1 MLLDNLLAFG
11 RLLRR
16 LGLDVH
22 PGRMLDVTEALQH
35 VDIRVQAEVYHTC
48 RALLVHRHDDLSIFD
63 RAFDAFWR
71 QAHCPLSRD
80 PVTGGRTGTRG
91 GDSAAEGEGRLPGG

>member
-48 RALLVHRHDDLSIFD
+48 RALLVHRHDDLVD
-63 RAFDAFWR
+63 LRPRLRCVLA
-71 QAHCPLSRD
+71 PG
-80 PVTGGRTGTRG
+80 PP
-91 GDSAAEGEGRLPGG
+91 SAIA